1 MFRRWLSSFIKR
13 YKDVI
18 LRVVKHFAIMILIAL
33 IASSIMSV
41 LNGFNTTNET
51 ENSISIYKPTET
63 IIEGKE
69 VTKEDFNKDEEIIK
83 DFIDFCNNRKL
94 ESAYSL
100 ISDICKQELFPT
112 LDDFKNN
119 YYLKLFKT
127 KKDYNLQS
135 WINEYNYHT
144 YRVRFLDDILS
155 AGEYDS
161 LEKGQDYITV
171 ISLNEG
177 SKINLNGFIGNE
189 QIYKETTAN
198 AVKAL
203 AVERFVYVDY
213 IDYVVKIKNLT
224 NSDILLDTGKY
235 LGSIKLVDKN
245 EVKYASY
252 KTQIKNLN
260 SKLSSNIT
268 RTLKIRFNKTY
279 SANLNDDYIEFSD
292 IVTDIEKYETTN
304 NYKDRESIRIKLQ

>member
-1 MFRRWLSSFIKR
+1 MFRRWLSSFIKK

-18 LRVVKHFAIMILIAL
+18 LKIAKHFAMIILIAL
-33 IASSIMSV
+33 VAGSIMSV
-41 LNGFNTTNET
+41 LNGIESSSET

-69 VTKEDFNKDEEIIK
+69 VTKEEYNKDEEIIK
-83 DFIDFCNNRKL
+83 NFMEYCNNGKI
-94 ESAYSL
+94 ESAYGL
-100 ISDICKQELFPT
+100 ISDICKQELFPSV
-112 LDDFKNN
+112 DDFKNN
-119 YYLKLFKT
+119 YYLNLFKT
-127 KKDYNLQS
+127 KKEYNLQS
-135 WINEYNYHT
+135 WINENNYHT
-144 YRVRFLDDILS
+144 YRIRFLDDMLS
-155 AGEYDS
+155 SGEYDS
-161 LEKGQDYITV
+161 LDKGQDYITV
-171 ISLNEG
+171 ISSNEG
-177 SKINLNGFIGNE
+177 SKINLNGFIGNG
-189 QIYKETTAN
+189 QIYKETTAD

-235 LGSIKLVDKN
+235 LGSIKLVDQN
-245 EVKYASY
+245 GVKYPSY

-260 SKLSSNIT
+260 SKLSSNII

-292 IVTDIEKYETTN
+292 IVTDIEKYEADSD
-304 NYKDRESIRIKLQ
+304 YKDRESIQIQLQ